1 MSDDDRLERVERKI
15 DELTKVVIDLARM
28 EERMITLFN
37 RMESFETD
45 ARDILK
51 RLTVLER
58 SSSNRGIF
66 FQALDKFVWLVLGA
80 AATYVLYLLKEV

>member
-1 MSDDDRLERVERKI
+1 MSEDDRLERVERKI

-51 RLTVLER
+51 RLSVLER
-58 SSSNRGIF
+58 ASSNRGIF
-66 FQALDKFVWLVLGA
+66 FSALDKLIWLVVGA
-80 AATYVLYLLKEV
+80 AATYITYLLRSQ

>member
-37 RMESFETD
+37 RMENFEHD

-51 RLTVLER
+51 RLSVLER

-66 FQALDKFVWLVLGA
+66 FSALDKLIWLIVGA
-80 AATYVLYLLKEV
+80 AATYITYLLRSQ

>member
-1 MSDDDRLERVERKI
+1 
-15 DELTKVVIDLARM
+15 M
-28 EERMITLFN
+28 EN
-37 RMESFETD
+37 FETD
-45 ARDILK
+45 AKDILK

-80 AATYVLYLLKEV
+80 AATYVLYLLKEA

>member
-37 RMESFETD
+37 RMESFESD

-80 AATYVLYLLKEV
+80 AATYVLYLLQKA

>member
-37 RMESFETD
+37 RMESFEAD
-45 ARDILK
+45 ARDTLK

-80 AATYVLYLLKEV
+80 AATYVLYLLQKA

>member
-37 RMESFETD
+37 RMESFEAD

-80 AATYVLYLLKEV
+80 AATYVLYLLQKA

>member
-37 RMESFETD
+37 RMESFEAD
-45 ARDILK
+45 AKDILK

-66 FQALDKFVWLVLGA
+66 FQALDKLVWLVLGA
-80 AATYVLYLLKEV
+80 AATYVLYLLQKA